1 MKIKILLPLLAAA
14 AVSFPSLAV
23 TDKEMDQAKV
33 IAAQLYL
40 RWANDGSGY
49 LDAIKPTS
57 MADLESKLKPKEKE
71 NIKAFKSVK
80 IPSDY
85 ASWDKTKLTEFW
97 GVTFFTSPALDA
109 GGKRAKDRVKAKISA
124 MTIAAPSAKKEEP
137 KAEPAPVETAEQ
149 PAATQ
154 TAPTVQQPAQDL
166 PTAEEAVEKTEE
178 ILADQNAIAK
188 DAEEKQ
194 YQEESSGTWGYVI
207 ALVLLLGAVVWLVV
221 YAANM
226 MKKQPSGEGDET
238 GKGAA
243 NEAELRQQFTKAMGK
258 KNDELSQIS
267 ANLAASEK
275 ENSRL
280 MDIIEDLKQQNAS
293 LKAEVAALNQRAAQ
307 RPAAPQPAV
316 RPEAT
321 QAPEAGRNAE
331 AAKSTAAK
339 AMPNTIYLGRANA
352 RGLFVRADRRLN
364 PGHTIYRLDSRDG
377 LVGTFKVIDLP
388 EVTDIALEN
397 PVQYLA
403 GGCTAIDIEDTAG
416 ATSIVT
422 ENAGT
427 AIFED
432 GCWKVLRKSRIRY
445 E

>member
-1 MKIKILLPLLAAA
+1 MKIKTLLPLMAVAALA
-14 AVSFPSLAV
+14 FPSFAV

-49 LDAIKPTS
+49 LDAVKATS

-71 NIKAFKSVK
+71 NLKAFKSVK

-85 ASWDKTKLTEFW
+85 ASWDKAKLTEFW

-109 GGKRAKDRVKAKISA
+109 GGKRAKDRVKAKIAA
-124 MTIAAPSAKKEEP
+124 MTIATEAAAS
-137 KAEPAPVETAEQ
+137 TT
-149 PAATQ
+149 PAAD
-154 TAPTVQQPAQDL
+154 V
-166 PTAEEAVEKTEE
+166 PTADEAIEKTED

-226 MKKQPSGEGDET
+226 MKKQPSDDPEAQTKG
-238 GKGAA
+238 GAA
-243 NEAELRQQFTKAMGK
+243 NDAELRQQFSKAMSK
-258 KNDELSQIS
+258 KNDELSQVS

-280 MDIIEDLKQQNAS
+280 MEIIEDLKQQNAS
-293 LKAEVAALNQRAAQ
+293 LKAEVAALSQRSAQ
-307 RPAAPQPAV
+307 RPAPQVAESSVQPEVRKPAEAP
-316 RPEAT
+316 
-321 QAPEAGRNAE
+321 
-331 AAKSTAAK
+331 AAKS
-339 AMPNTIYLGRANA
+339 MPNTIYLGRANA
-352 RGLFVRADRRLN
+352 RGLFVRGDRRLN
-364 PGHTIYRLDSRDG
+364 PGHTIYRLDTRDG

-388 EVTDIALEN
+388 EVTDIALAN

>member
-1 MKIKILLPLLAAA
+1 MAVAALA
-14 AVSFPSLAV
+14 FPSFAV

-49 LDAIKPTS
+49 LDAVKATS

-71 NIKAFKSVK
+71 NLKAFKSVK

-85 ASWDKTKLTEFW
+85 ASWDKAKLTEFW

-109 GGKRAKDRVKAKISA
+109 GGKRAKDRVKAKIAA

-137 KAEPAPVETAEQ
+137 KADPAPVAEAAPQ
-149 PAATQ
+149 PATTTEATASA
-154 TAPTVQQPAQDL
+154 TPAADV
-166 PTAEEAVEKTEE
+166 PTADEAIEKTED

-226 MKKQPSGEGDET
+226 MKKQPSDDTDAQTKG
-238 GKGAA
+238 GAA
-243 NEAELRQQFTKAMGK
+243 NDAELRQQFSKAMSK
-258 KNDELSQIS
+258 KNDELSQVS

-280 MDIIEDLKQQNAS
+280 MEIIEDLKQQNAS
-293 LKAEVAALNQRAAQ
+293 LKAEVAALSQRSAQ
-307 RPAAPQPAV
+307 RPAPQVAESSVQPEVRKPAEAP
-316 RPEAT
+316 
-321 QAPEAGRNAE
+321 
-331 AAKSTAAK
+331 AAKS
-339 AMPNTIYLGRANA
+339 MPNTIYLGRANA
-352 RGLFVRADRRLN
+352 RGLFVRGDRRLN
-364 PGHTIYRLDSRDG
+364 PGHTIYRLDTRDG

-388 EVTDIALEN
+388 EVTDIALAN